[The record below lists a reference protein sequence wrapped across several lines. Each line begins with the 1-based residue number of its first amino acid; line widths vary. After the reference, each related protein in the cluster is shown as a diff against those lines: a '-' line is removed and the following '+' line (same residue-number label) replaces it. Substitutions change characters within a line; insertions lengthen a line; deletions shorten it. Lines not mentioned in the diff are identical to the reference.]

1 MRIILAVALAA
12 LLPAAPSPAQPAKPR
27 ATPAPAA
34 APHPVSPA
42 AAVAMLPE
50 TIAGWRRG
58 AVTDFS
64 PRPGGAGLGAAVE
77 YRPEAGGAGVA
88 TVYVY
93 DRGRTRLRDGA
104 DSPEVAEELDTALR
118 EIDTL
123 GPVRHYRVESRR
135 PATAPPGLRCEAMVM
150 RFEGGVQAD
159 SLVCLGVARGRFLKL
174 RLTLPARDAVAAER
188 IAAEL
193 GAAMVAASR
202 S

>member
-104 DSPEVAEELDTALR
+104 DRRRWRRNSTPRCAKSTR
-118 EIDTL
+118 WGRSGTI
-123 GPVRHYRVESRR
+123 GSSHGGRPRHR
-135 PATAPPGLRCEAMVM
+135 PGC
-150 RFEGGVQAD
+150 
-159 SLVCLGVARGRFLKL
+159 VARRW
-174 RLTLPARDAVAAER
+174 
-188 IAAEL
+188 
-193 GAAMVAASR
+193 
-202 S
+202 